1 MRIIRSTLHFVILAT
16 LLIVLSSISIA
27 AQVIVVNYKFLE
39 TTVVDTEG
47 KPVDEA
53 VVETIGYR
61 EKILKTLWTDRDGR
75 LPKGLPVSSGDI
87 PTFGFRVSK
96 PGYFPYEDL
105 GTIHG
110 PFGSGSDQPVKLELL
125 TIPTTPAERR
135 AVGDE
140 QRKREFLLA
149 AKKGDSATVRK
160 LLQVGLDPNLTTS
173 DLRGVPGPKNI
184 PAIIW
189 AATSGDGETVAAL
202 LAAGADVRNKGKP
215 ASKALIVYLQAD
227 YWSKLSG
234 TESEEQIAIA
244 RRNYDNGV
252 QKLIEA
258 DADPSAVSLETRKTT
273 LMLCATRCSA
283 ETMRRLLEKGVPV
296 NAKDNNGITAL
307 GDAITSRSLEIV
319 NLILE
324 SGANPNDIYYDS
336 PEFCST
342 SMTRAV
348 EVDSM
353 SILRLLIKNKAHMN
367 LACSNGET
375 ILIFAVRSSHI
386 KAVKTLIELGADVK
400 GKQGQLALA
409 RAKKQRAI
417 GVDSREMISLLEAA
431 GAREQ

>member
-1 MRIIRSTLHFVILAT
+1 MRIIRSALNFVILAT
-16 LLIVLSSISIA
+16 LLIVLSSISVA
-27 AQVIVVNYKFLE
+27 AQLIVVKYKFLE

-61 EKILKTLWTDRDGR
+61 EKILKTLRTDRDGR

-105 GTIHG
+105 GTISG
-110 PFGSGSDQPVKLELL
+110 PFSPGSDQPIKLELL
-125 TIPTTPAERR
+125 TIPRTPAG

-140 QRKREFLLA
+140 QRKREFLVA
-149 AKKGDSATVRK
+149 AKKGDAATVRK
-160 LLQVGLDPNLTTS
+160 LLHAGLNPNLTTS

-184 PAIIW
+184 PAIVW

-202 LAAGADVRNKGKP
+202 LAAGANVRNKGTP
-215 ASKALIVYLQAD
+215 ANKALIVYLQAD

-234 TESEEQIAIA
+234 TETEAQIAIA

-252 QKLIEA
+252 QRLIEA
-258 DADPSAVSLETRKTT
+258 GADANAVSIETGKTT

-307 GDAITSRSLEIV
+307 AEAITSRSLEII
-319 NLILE
+319 NLVLE
-324 SGANPNDIYYDS
+324 AGVNPNEIYYDS
-336 PEFCST
+336 PEICST
-342 SMTRAV
+342 SLTRAV

-353 SILRLLIKNKAHMN
+353 SILRLLIKNKADMN

-409 RAKKQRAI
+409 RARKQQDL